1 MLAFDPLH
9 GADNARQYAGKY
21 CSKPEKWYWTELK
34 TSGRAATSMAPWFVR
49 SVRPGYY
56 LEAEK
61 KEGANTTG
69 ANTLKDFIKARTAIR
84 AVMPRMRGCGGAAP
98 SRHCGVYGFRAP
110 PLRWDFAWLTTESSA
125 FAWCEAR
132 GLCTLSRPSSC
143 RHATRGLGARAH
155 TRSTSTHPLSTAYTA

>member
-1 MLAFDPLH
+1 VLAFDPLH

-34 TSGRAATSMAPWFVR
+34 TSGRAATSMAPLFQFAC
-49 SVRPGYY
+49 PGYY

-61 KEGANTTG
+61 KEATNSTG

-98 SRHCGVYGFRAP
+98 SRPMWSVWFPSTA
-110 PLRWDFAWLTTESSA
+110 SSV
-125 FAWCEAR
+125 
-132 GLCTLSRPSSC
+132 GLCM
-143 RHATRGLGARAH
+143 ARDYENGVGC
-155 TRSTSTHPLSTAYTA
+155 S